1 MFHILRLARTKL
13 GPLLVEGNPFAEAF
27 YACTYGTN
35 TVEQFE
41 VCWEHMLEQFGMK
54 DNTHL

>member
-1 MFHILRLARTKL
+1 
-13 GPLLVEGNPFAEAF
+13 VEGNPFAEAF